1 MFKARLYQ
9 KNILTYIFETY
20 LRCFCLQLSKLFH
33 LRSFRIFSKT
43 AQYAF
48 RIVIFMSSDT
58 QRLFSAAY
66 IHDKIDIPYK
76 YLTMLMTKLA
86 KADLLEVTR
95 GRNGG
100 FTLKRSVEDI
110 YLIDVLEAIGENN
123 CTNCAFTEQECDE
136 FNPCSLHNFYTLP
149 KQALVEMLTT
159 TSLAN
164 VDPTRM

>member
-1 MFKARLYQ
+1 MLLPTINK
-9 KNILTYIFETY
+9 IIF
-20 LRCFCLQLSKLFH
+20 
-33 LRSFRIFSKT
+33 LRSFHIFSKT

-66 IHDKIDIPYK
+66 IHEKIDIPYK

-100 FTLKRSVEDI
+100 FTLKRNVDEI

-136 FNPCSLHNFYTLP
+136 FNPCSLHNFYNVP
-149 KQALVEMLTT
+149 KHALVEMLTT